1 MSKQTKT
8 WLRKF
13 SLAKAKKNLRWNFQY
28 KMWLVTQNLSY
39 FWLSLFLTDFYGLN
53 SLNSRHTCVPSK

>member
-1 MSKQTKT
+1 MVEKIFFSKG
-8 WLRKF
+8 
-13 SLAKAKKNLRWNFQY
+13 KKNLRWNFQY

-39 FWLSLFLTDFYGLN
+39 FGLSLFLTDFYGLN